1 MKDHRNFLLAASKLS
16 KVEHSAAYIMCGTSI
31 TKSNQEL
38 YDYIEELGLS
48 DKVYLLGYRE
58 DMNKIY
64 AALDIV
70 AVTSRYG
77 EAFPM
82 VVCESMACGTPCVV
96 TDVGDSSYIVDKT
109 GFTVEKENSDALVE
123 AFLKISNKNKIE
135 KQKLS
140 SSCRERISSLFSL
153 QSIVSAYEKNYY

>member
-1 MKDHRNFLLAASKLS
+1 
-16 KVEHSAAYIMCGTSI
+16 
-31 TKSNQEL
+31 
-38 YDYIEELGLS
+38 
-48 DKVYLLGYRE
+48 
-58 DMNKIY
+58 MNKIY

-123 AFLKISNKNKIE
+123 AFLKISNNNDNKIL
-135 KQKLS
+135 KYNS
-140 SSCRERISSLFSL
+140 NIPT
-153 QSIVSAYEKNYY
+153 KNEINGECFKRDRFR